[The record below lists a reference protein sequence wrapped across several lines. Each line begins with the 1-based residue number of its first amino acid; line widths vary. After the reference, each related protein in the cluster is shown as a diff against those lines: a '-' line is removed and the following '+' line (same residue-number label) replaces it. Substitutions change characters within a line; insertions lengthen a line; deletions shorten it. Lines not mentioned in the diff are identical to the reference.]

1 MPHLIRTIQDMYM
14 HTHSATCMHC
24 FLFLPY
30 QHCVSSLSFS
40 LTSSIINMMNMITT
54 IISFLLSHVVSV
66 LGKRGRCTKPKSAA
80 RRYNSI
86 NNVMILIIKLM
97 SIMTIRIIIE
107 FDWLYGSA
115 TVHFAD
121 TATIPFPLNRRWCWG
136 LLFSRKDYWR
146 IDYSVAE
153 SSSGHKNEMVMTHTI
168 RKSNFSKVD
177 KCVITTTQSFIH
189 S

>member
-1 MPHLIRTIQDMYM
+1 M
-14 HTHSATCMHC
+14 HSASCMHC

-30 QHCVSSLSFS
+30 PHCVCSLSFS
-40 LTSSIINMMNMITT
+40 LTSSITSMMNMITT

-66 LGKRGRCTKPKSAA
+66 LGKRGRCTKAKSAA
-80 RRYNSI
+80 RRYKSI
-86 NNVMILIIKLM
+86 INIIIFIIIM

-136 LLFSRKDYWR
+136 LLFSRKDYYWR
-146 IDYSVAE
+146 IDYSVDE

-177 KCVITTTQSFIH
+177 KCVITTTHSFIH

>member
-1 MPHLIRTIQDMYM
+1 M
-14 HTHSATCMHC
+14 HSASCMHC

-30 QHCVSSLSFS
+30 PHCVCSLSFS
-40 LTSSIINMMNMITT
+40 LTSSITSMMNMITT

-86 NNVMILIIKLM
+86 NNVMIFIIKLM
-97 SIMTIRIIIE
+97 SIMITRIIIE

-136 LLFSRKDYWR
+136 FLSPRDDYWR
-146 IDYSVAE
+146 IGYFVDK
-153 SSSGHKNEMVMTHTI
+153 SSSGHNNDMVMKHSI
-168 RKSNFSKVD
+168 RK
-177 KCVITTTQSFIH
+177 
-189 S
+189 